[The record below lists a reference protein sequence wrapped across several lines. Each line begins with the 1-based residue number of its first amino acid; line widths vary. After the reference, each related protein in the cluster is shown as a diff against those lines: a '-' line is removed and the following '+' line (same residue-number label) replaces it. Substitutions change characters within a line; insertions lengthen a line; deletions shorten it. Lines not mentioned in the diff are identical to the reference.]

1 MPVSRLQES
10 GPCKPSWLL
19 LDFGGQNRRNDFAC
33 LKERHRPGGVVEMK
47 QEKVK
52 TYKPEFKEFS
62 VKMALGS
69 DKPIA
74 QTAKDLGV
82 NPNTLRTW
90 VNKYTRANQGIKTA
104 RPDERLHKEL
114 TRLKTE
120 NARLKGDINMLRKA
134 AACFA
139 GVLAV

>member
-1 MPVSRLQES
+1 MNQA
-10 GPCKPSWLL
+10 K
-19 LDFGGQNRRNDFAC
+19 A
-33 LKERHRPGGVVEMK
+33 
-47 QEKVK
+47 K

-82 NPNTLRTW
+82 NPNTLHAW
-90 VNKYTRANQGIKTA
+90 VNKHTRAGTNIKTM
-104 RPDERLHKEL
+104 RLDDPLHKEL

-120 NARLKGDINMLRKA
+120 NARLKGDIDMLRKA